1 LSAREGK
8 GRDRE
13 RRTIKEKKNSAV
25 VPWTADGAKQ
35 KLLSLS
41 QKKTR
46 LACSSERSQ
55 RGDQSQR
62 GDEAHGWWKGKN
74 ELKVG
79 GGGGIRAKRRNKTCK
94 L

>member
-41 QKKTR
+41 QKKQDLPAAPNEASEATR
-46 LACSSERSQ
+46 ASEAMKRM
-55 RGDQSQR
+55 
-62 GDEAHGWWKGKN
+62 A
-74 ELKVG
+74 G
-79 GGGGIRAKRRNKTCK
+79 GREKTS
-94 L
+94 